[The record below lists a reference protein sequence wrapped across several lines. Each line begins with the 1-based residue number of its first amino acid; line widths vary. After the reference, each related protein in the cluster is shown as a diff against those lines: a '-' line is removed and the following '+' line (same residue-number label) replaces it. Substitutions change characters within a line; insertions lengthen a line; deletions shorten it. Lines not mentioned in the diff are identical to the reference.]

1 MNLLF
6 RKEHRQEIIKHGE
19 SYIDPILFCP
29 ECGSNDQKI
38 IDADENTTVC
48 ECTTCKCIHKH
59 TQCEKPTLLS
69 YFAAFGGGFGGF
81 CIFVFGVLKA
91 ASAINAVCEHTIEP
105 SSLPAKLIK
114 SVLCVVIGLITAAVA
129 QCLLDKIDAA
139 KSNTHKHTPKY
150 TPILRTNEFDKDE

>member
-6 RKEHRQEIIKHGE
+6 RKEHKQEIIKHGD

-29 ECGSNDQKI
+29 ECGSTDQKI
-38 IDADENTTVC
+38 IDSDESTTVC

-91 ASAINAVCEHTIEP
+91 ASSVNAACEHTIEP

-114 SVLCVVIGLITAAVA
+114 SVLCAVIGLGITVA
-129 QCLLDKIDAA
+129 SQCILDKINAA
-139 KSNTHKHTPKY
+139 NSNMCKY
-150 TPILRTNEFDKDE
+150 TPTLRINELNTDE